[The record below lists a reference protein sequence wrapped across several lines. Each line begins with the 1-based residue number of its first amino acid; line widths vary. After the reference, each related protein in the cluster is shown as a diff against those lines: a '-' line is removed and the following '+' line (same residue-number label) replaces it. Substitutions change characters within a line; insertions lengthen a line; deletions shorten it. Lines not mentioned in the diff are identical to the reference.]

1 MASSNRKNE
10 DREND
15 FSVELMFDSIAPR
28 YDFLNHLLS
37 FGIDKNW
44 RKKTISIIEHSFRNP
59 KILDVATG
67 TADLAIMAM
76 RAKPSEIYGIDISE
90 KMLEIGRH
98 KIKKLNLEDRV
109 FLYKADSENIPFDDN
124 TFDVAMA
131 AFGVRNFKDPLK
143 GLSEM
148 TRVVRSKGL
157 VLVLEFSK
165 PQNTLFRQIFNI
177 YFFKILPFVGRIIS
191 GNRKAYTYL
200 PDSVS
205 VFPDNELFIDQM
217 QRAGLINI
225 EQERLTGGIASIYKG
240 IKP

>member
-1 MASSNRKNE
+1 MAGSNTR
-10 DREND
+10 DGGRESD
-15 FSVELMFDSIAPR
+15 FSVESMFDSIAPR

-37 FGIDKNW
+37 FGVDKNW
-44 RKKTISIIEHSFRNP
+44 RKKAVNIIEHSFRNP

-76 RAKPSEIYGIDISE
+76 KANPSEVHGIDVSE
-90 KMLEIGRH
+90 RMLETGRD
-98 KIKKLNLEDRV
+98 KIKKLNLQDRI
-109 FLYKADSENIPFDDN
+109 FLFKADSENIPFSDN
-124 TFDVAMA
+124 NFDVAMV

-143 GLSEM
+143 GLTEM

-165 PQNTLFRQIFNI
+165 PQKAPFRQIFNF
-177 YFFKILPFVGRIIS
+177 YFFNILPFVGRIIS
-191 GNRKAYTYL
+191 GDRKAYAYL
-200 PDSVS
+200 PESVAA
-205 VFPDNELFIDQM
+205 FPDNELFIDQM
-217 QRAGLINI
+217 QKAGLINI